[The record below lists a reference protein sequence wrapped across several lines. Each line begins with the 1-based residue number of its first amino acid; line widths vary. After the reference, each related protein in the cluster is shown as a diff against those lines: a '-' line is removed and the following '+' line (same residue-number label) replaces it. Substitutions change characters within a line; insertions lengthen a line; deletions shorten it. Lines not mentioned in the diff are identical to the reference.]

1 MTNRKRN
8 TMTMLEYCKVLL
20 SKLSFSPELIEKEY
34 KKALKYLSPNDQTEL
49 KRWLRTNRTKIH

>member
-1 MTNRKRN
+1 
-8 TMTMLEYCKVLL
+8 MTMLEYCKVLL